1 MSTLG
6 KFLDDCK
13 AAIIEAYDPN
23 IKGTSRDDTLAASD
37 VVSGKKVYRS
47 DVGFASCQHYL
58 SDLRKIQ
65 VLTSPKAKDEG
76 RKFRIYIPSNDEAE
90 IKELCMNTFPDHNNE
105 LFVQCGH
112 AECTVGNLTG
122 RITIVLRDAIEAEK
136 AFLGL

>member
-1 MSTLG
+1 MTHLLLLTWS
-6 KFLDDCK
+6 
-13 AAIIEAYDPN
+13 AA
-23 IKGTSRDDTLAASD
+23 
-37 VVSGKKVYRS
+37 KKVYRS